1 MTTTPE
7 KEQLLTKIF
16 SEVGKEYGYND
27 VTASFLPF
35 ADNKIRWQR
44 TYEWVKFE
52 VSDYFLNAPPAALR
66 ELAETIFARMTGD
79 SDAQYGPKLNSYLSS
94 DALIAQRPTYI
105 QRQDYKDDDG
115 TLKDAYDSLVKEGL
129 IKPMDDDFKLYYGY
143 NADRYNNEQKYV
155 RTSQLFKTISV
166 DPRLR
171 KDEESR
177 KLAVFKGVTMSEY
190 PPTTTGEDRDAKLA
204 DLAKKIEQYPGGAR
218 KEKFIME
225 TYGLSNS
232 KPIEWLFT
240 KRKKN

>member
-7 KEQLLTKIF
+7 KEQLITKIF
-16 SEVGKEYGYND
+16 SDVGKEYGYNI

-44 TYEWVKFE
+44 TDKWVKFE

-66 ELAETIFARMTGD
+66 ELAETIFSRMTGD
-79 SDAQYGPKLNSYLSS
+79 PDAQYGPKLNSYLSS
-94 DALIAQRPTYI
+94 DAMIAQRPTYA

-143 NADRYNNEQKYV
+143 NADRYNDEQKYV
-155 RTSQLFKTISV
+155 RTSPIFKTISV
-166 DPRLR
+166 DPRIR
-171 KDEESR
+171 NDEESR
-177 KLAVFKGVTMSEY
+177 KLAVFKGVTMSQY
-190 PPTTTGEDRDAKLA
+190 PFSNNREVMEANKA
-204 DLAKKIEQYPGGAR
+204 DVAKKVEQYPDGAK

-225 TYGLSNS
+225 TYGLSNE
-232 KPIEWLFT
+232 KPIKWLFT
-240 KRKKN
+240 KKKKN